1 MSINVKFFAIFRD
14 LLGLKELQLEAGSK
28 EDLKL
33 IDLLE
38 SLFQRFGENF
48 RAKILENGNIRPK
61 VNIMINGRNIKFLDG
76 VNSTL
81 KDGDIVAIF
90 PPVAGG

>member
-28 EDLKL
+28 ENLKL

-38 SLFQRFGENF
+38 SLFQRFGEDF
-48 RAKILENGNIRPK
+48 RSKILENGNIRPK